1 MAAATSVFVARLRAG
16 AGTASLAA
24 AVMAVTLLSG
34 PPASADSLAKQIDRV
49 EARVSALESEAEA
62 AAEAYN
68 EAMINLRSIDA
79 KRNRL
84 QARISRASTS
94 MGRLQRSINA
104 MAVQAYTTGTMSGTA
119 QLLLTKNPREFLDR
133 STMLS
138 IVAGNQANE
147 LRTINSIRLSL
158 ATSKA
163 EMSAIR
169 KQRAAV
175 SRQAKRQRDQ
185 VSAKLR
191 QAQGLLSSLQGKAR
205 KAYLARLA
213 KRRAEQARAAKA
225 AQKTWA
231 SGKVFAGKAPS
242 AAARRAVTYALRQV
256 GKPYVAFMAGER
268 AFDCSGLTQAAY
280 RHAGVFLPHFSKA
293 QRGYVRKVGWS
304 QMKPGDIMFF
314 FRRGAH
320 HVAIYIGGGRMV
332 HAENPR
338 SDVTITSISAPWYR
352 ARFSGAGRVV
362 GR

>member
-1 MAAATSVFVARLRAG
+1 MLPAVATTQRRSRCPRSLMLGLLVAFVAALVTG
-16 AGTASLAA
+16 PAA
-24 AVMAVTLLSG
+24 D
-34 PPASADSLAKQIDRV
+34 ADSLAKQIDRV
-49 EARVSALESEAEA
+49 EARVTALESEAEA

-68 EAMINLRSIDA
+68 EAVISLRAIDA

-84 QARISRASTS
+84 QARISRASRS
-94 MGRLQRSINA
+94 MGRLQRSIDS
-104 MAVQAYTTGTMSGTA
+104 MAVQAYTTGTMSNTA
-119 QLLLTKNPREFLDR
+119 QLLLTKNPRDFLDR
-133 STMLS
+133 NTMLS
-138 IVAGNQANE
+138 IVAGSQADE
-147 LRTINSIRLSL
+147 LRSINSMRLSL

-163 EMSAIR
+163 QLSAIR
-169 KQRAAV
+169 KQRAVV

-185 VSAKLR
+185 VTAKLR
-191 QAQGLLSSLQGKAR
+191 QSQKLLSSLQGKAR
-205 KAYLARLA
+205 KLYLARLA
-213 KRRAEQARAAKA
+213 KRRAEQAKAAKA
-225 AQKTWA
+225 AQKNWA
-231 SGKVFAGKAPS
+231 SGKLVAGKAPS
-242 AAARRAVTYALRQV
+242 AAARRAVTYALKQV

-280 RHAGVFLPHFSKA
+280 RHAGIFLPHFSKA

-314 FRRGAH
+314 FGRGAH

-352 ARFSGAGRVV
+352 SRFSGAGRVV